1 MRYHLIAVGGSV
13 MHNLAI
19 NLKSMGHVVSGSDDE
34 IYEPSRSR
42 LLSHSLLPDAMGWH
56 HDKIDDDIDIVIL
69 GKHARTDN
77 PELLK
82 ATQLGLRIMS
92 FPEFVNEMSQAST
105 RIVVAG
111 SHGKTSTTSMIMH
124 VMKSLGYDF
133 DYLVGAQLSGFDTM
147 VRLSGAEILVV
158 EGDEYPSS
166 CLDNSAK
173 MLHYNATCAI
183 ITGVAWDHVNI
194 YKTYEDYLEI
204 FRVFLAQMPK
214 NSSVFFD
221 MTDSQ
226 LLRIATTE
234 SFQCKRVG
242 YEAMAD
248 IKSNKVTYDNA
259 VYPIKIFG
267 NHNYKNLQAA
277 YHACQNI
284 GISKEDFLSA
294 ITTFS
299 GASKRLEL
307 IKEAHPITYKDFAH
321 APSKVR
327 ATTQAIRSQYTK
339 SKIAGVLEL
348 HTFSSLQKSF
358 IPNYA
363 GTADHVDFLIV
374 FFDPSAI
381 AQKRLPELK
390 KSDLKT
396 AINHKNM
403 VVCNSPS
410 DLEKACKQMLQDS
423 YDVLLVMSS
432 GNLGGMD
439 LTQLLA

>member
-1 MRYHLIAVGGSV
+1 
-13 MHNLAI
+13 
-19 NLKSMGHVVSGSDDE
+19 
-34 IYEPSRSR
+34 
-42 LLSHSLLPDAMGWH
+42 
-56 HDKIDDDIDIVIL
+56 
-69 GKHARTDN
+69 
-77 PELLK
+77 
-82 ATQLGLRIMS
+82 
-92 FPEFVNEMSQAST
+92 
-105 RIVVAG
+105 
-111 SHGKTSTTSMIMH
+111 
-124 VMKSLGYDF
+124 
-133 DYLVGAQLSGFDTM
+133 
-147 VRLSGAEILVV
+147 
-158 EGDEYPSS
+158 
-166 CLDNSAK
+166 
-173 MLHYNATCAI
+173 
-183 ITGVAWDHVNI
+183 
-194 YKTYEDYLEI
+194 
-204 FRVFLAQMPK
+204 
-214 NSSVFFD
+214 
-221 MTDSQ
+221 
-226 LLRIATTE
+226 
-234 SFQCKRVG
+234 
-242 YEAMAD
+242 MAD

-363 GTADHVDFLIV
+363 GTADYVDFLIV

-381 AQKRLPELK
+381 AQKRLPELE

-410 DLEKACKQMLQDS
+410 DLEMACKQMLQDS